1 MTMYAMVKVVGESS
15 LLVYDFNTSQEV
27 IVHTPNACFFI
38 VGEEIFINIV
48 VLWQEVFPH
57 KFQQTVFQKYNV
69 YIKIMSLFK

>member
-38 VGEEIFINIV
+38 VGEEIFIKYSGAMTKYS
-48 VLWQEVFPH
+48 H

>member
-38 VGEEIFINIV
+38 VGEEIFI
-48 VLWQEVFPH
+48 
-57 KFQQTVFQKYNV
+57 KYSGAMTRSIPPQISANC
-69 YIKIMSLFK
+69 ISKIQCIY

>member
-38 VGEEIFINIV
+38 VGEEIFI
-48 VLWQEVFPH
+48 
-57 KFQQTVFQKYNV
+57 KYSGAMTRSISPQISANC
-69 YIKIMSLFK
+69 ISKIQCIY